1 MGVAIT
7 KPKTAPQLLAPEVKQ
22 TIVKLN
28 AQYVGPT
35 QIVERVFEEFGVKI
49 WPSLVYRYDPERAM
63 GQTLSS
69 ELKDVFF
76 KARREFAD
84 ELQAVPGSVR
94 ATRMARLDHIYHAAM
109 TKGDLKAAIAANVA
123 LRQEM
128 DTFEFFNGGEG
139 GIETWP
145 AN

>member
-1 MGVAIT
+1 MPVSIVKAT
-7 KPKTAPQLLAPEVKQ
+7 NPQQTLAPEVKQ

-35 QIVERVFEEFGVKI
+35 EIVERVLEEFGIKI
-49 WPSLVYRYDPERAM
+49 WPSLVYRYDPTRAR
-63 GQTLSS
+63 GETLSS

-76 KARREFAD
+76 KTRREFAD
-84 ELQAVPGSVR
+84 EMDAIPGSVR
-94 ATRMARLDHIYHAAM
+94 ATRMARLDSIYHAAM
-109 TKGDLKAAIAANVA
+109 KRNDLKAAIAANVA

-128 DTFEFFNGGEG
+128 ETFEFFNGAGEG
-139 GIETWP
+139 GEVWP